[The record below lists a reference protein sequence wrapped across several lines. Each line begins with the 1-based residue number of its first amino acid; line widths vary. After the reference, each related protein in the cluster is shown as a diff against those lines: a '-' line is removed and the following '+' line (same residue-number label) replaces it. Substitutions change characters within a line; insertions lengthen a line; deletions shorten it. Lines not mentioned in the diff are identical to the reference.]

1 MFDMTVTVSC
11 VYWGSKF
18 SLDYVYNLKASIER
32 NTTVPHKFVCYTDRS
47 IPNVETKILKPGYEG
62 WWNKLQLFDPAN
74 KVSNRMIYLDLDTVI
89 TGNLDWL
96 LNDRSW
102 FMGVEDVGAVNKHQP
117 HLKNVLQTGIMS
129 WDFDPVSFIWS
140 EFVLSFDRVVDTYRG
155 DGEYLSTIINPY
167 QRTLLQ
173 YKYPDALKSYKYDV
187 YPNKL
192 KKETS
197 IVGFHGRPSIE
208 QAMTETIATPM
219 AIYEPQKWIKDYWKR

>member
-1 MFDMTVTVSC
+1 MTVTVSC